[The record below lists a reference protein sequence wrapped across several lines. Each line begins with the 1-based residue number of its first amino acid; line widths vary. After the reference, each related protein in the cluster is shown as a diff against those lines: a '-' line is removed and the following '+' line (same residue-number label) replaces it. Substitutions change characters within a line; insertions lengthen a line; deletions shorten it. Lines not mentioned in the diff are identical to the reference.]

1 MNVNHILR
9 LGDDD
14 AAGTLRNFLSAWW
27 HRAGLDAMLAPVELS
42 DNEGVSPQVIEH
54 PDELKRVNPFLPVM
68 PANSASL
75 VDGFIKDH
83 PESHLAVML
92 RPCELRA
99 LVELQKRRRVQ
110 FPPRVRGN
118 DQKSLI
124 ILGVDCPG
132 TFPLAEYARRVASR
146 REDAKMIR
154 VGMAYDRKDCSIPH
168 EVRTAC
174 HLCASPVPLGAD
186 ALIGTIGIAQ
196 EGVLLVIARDEQ
208 ADASLGLTDV
218 TDGMADERQV
228 VLREM
233 MVGDM
238 IDKNARRR
246 SDLVN
251 VQARRAE
258 EFDSVMAMF
267 ARCTLCADCLD
278 ACPLYDGELA
288 GMLGVN
294 GAYQR
299 THPLLTEL
307 VSWGRWLASCSGCGM
322 CQEACEKGVALT
334 PLVVSLA
341 HRIQH
346 GLKYTPGDPN
356 QPLPWSSNEA

>member
-9 LGDDD
+9 LREDD
-14 AAGTLRNFLSAWW
+14 AVGTLRNFLSAWW
-27 HRAGLDAMLAPVELS
+27 SRAGLDAMLAPVELP
-42 DNEGVSPQVIEH
+42 DAEGAAPKAIEH
-54 PDELKRVNPFLPVM
+54 PDELKRVNPFLPFM
-68 PANSASL
+68 PLNSASL
-75 VDGFIKDH
+75 VADFIRDR
-83 PESHLAVML
+83 PGSRLAVML

-99 LVELQKRRRVQ
+99 LVELQKRNRVQ
-110 FPPRVRGN
+110 IPPRVRGD
-118 DQKSLI
+118 DQNGLI

-132 TFPLAEYARRVASR
+132 TFSLSEYARRVASQ
-146 REDAKMIR
+146 REDAQMIR

-168 EVRTAC
+168 EARTAC
-174 HLCASPVPLGAD
+174 QLCASPAPMGAD
-186 ALIGTIGIAQ
+186 VLIGTIGVVQ
-196 EGVLLVIARDEQ
+196 EDTLLVIARNEEV
-208 ADASLGLTDV
+208 DASLGLSEV
-218 TDGMADERQV
+218 ADGLADERQV

-233 MVGDM
+233 MIGD
-238 IDKNARRR
+238 IADQNARRR

-251 VQARRAE
+251 AQARQAE
-258 EFDSVMAMF
+258 EFDSIMAMF

-341 HRIQH
+341 HRIQQ
-346 GLKYTPGDPN
+346 GLKYSPGDPS
-356 QPLPWSSNEA
+356 QPLPWQFE

>member
-1 MNVNHILR
+1 MNANRILHIR
-9 LGDDD
+9 END
-14 AAGTLRNFLSAWW
+14 AAGTLRSFLSAWW
-27 HRAGLDAMLAPVELS
+27 SRLELDAMLAPLELP
-42 DNEGVSPQVIEH
+42 DHGGAAPQAIER
-54 PDELKRVNPFLPVM
+54 PEDLSRVNPFLPVM
-68 PANSASL
+68 SANSASL
-75 VDGFIKDH
+75 VDGFVKDH
-83 PESHLAVML
+83 PGGRLAVIL

-99 LVELQKRRRVQ
+99 LVELRKRERVQ
-110 FPPRVRGN
+110 IPPLTQGSDARG
-118 DQKSLI
+118 LI
-124 ILGVDCPG
+124 VIGVDCPG
-132 TFPLAEYARRVASR
+132 TFPHAEYARRVAGQ

-154 VGMAYDRKDCSIPH
+154 VGMAYDRRDCSIPH

-174 HLCASPVPLGAD
+174 QLCASPGPMGAD
-186 ALIGTIGIAQ
+186 VLIGTIGIV
-196 EGVLLVIARDEQ
+196 EEDVLLVIARDEEM
-208 ADASLGLTDV
+208 DASLGLREV
-218 TDGMADERQV
+218 ADGLADERQV

-238 IDKNARRR
+238 VDKNARKR
-246 SDLVN
+246 SDLIEA
-251 VQARRAE
+251 QARQAE

-278 ACPLYDGELA
+278 ACPLYNGELA

-334 PLVVSLA
+334 PMVVALA
-341 HRIQH
+341 HRIQR
-346 GLKYTPGDPN
+346 GLKYTPGHPN
-356 QPLPWSSNEA
+356 QPLPWQFE